1 MESCS
6 AHGVVGCS
14 DEVIEAVLT
23 AATVVH
29 RELGPGLMESVYER
43 ALMIELGIAGLHA
56 QNQVEIPVCY
66 RGQDLG
72 IGFRADII
80 VEGALLLELKAV
92 DKLAPVHLSQVITYL
107 KLLGFRRGFLLNF
120 NRPLMR
126 DGIQRVSIG

>member
-6 AHGVVGCS
+6 AHGVVDCS
-14 DEVIEAVLT
+14 HEVIEGVLT

-43 ALMIELGIAGLHA
+43 ALMIELGAAGLHA
-56 QNQVEIPVCY
+56 QNQVEIPVRY

-80 VEGALLLELKAV
+80 VDGALLLELKAV

>member
-6 AHGVVGCS
+6 DRGGVDCS
-14 DEVIEAVLT
+14 EDVIDAVLT

-43 ALMIELGIAGLHA
+43 ALMVELGEVGLRA
-56 QNQVEIPVCY
+56 ENQVEIPVHY
-66 RGQDLG
+66 RGHDLG

-80 VEGALLLELKAV
+80 VDGSLLLELKSV
-92 DKLAPVHLSQVITYL
+92 DRLMPVHLSQVITYL

-120 NRPLMR
+120 NRPLMKE
-126 DGIQRVSIG
+126 GIQRVAIG

>member
-1 MESCS
+1 MESRS
-6 AHGVVGCS
+6 ASGVVDCS
-14 DEVIEAVLT
+14 EEVIDAVLT

-43 ALMIELGIAGLHA
+43 ALMIELDAAGL
-56 QNQVEIPVCY
+56 QSQSQVEIPVRY
-66 RGQDLG
+66 RDHDLG

-80 VEGALLLELKAV
+80 VEGALLLELKSV

-107 KLLGFRRGFLLNF
+107 KLLGLRRGFLLNF
-120 NRPLMR
+120 NRPLMK